1 LQFVASLIVFPSYRR
16 LRGVEISW
24 WQASRAAL
32 WRSALPAP
40 MAALLLLATDPQ
52 VILIPALAIGAA
64 ILCAVLQFWFLHNLL
79 HALRIGGLKV
89 AEGELRERVF
99 ALAAKANARLLRF
112 CVIPEGAWK
121 SVHVLTTGD
130 RSLLIAQPVID
141 QLSRAEVDAIIAH
154 ELAHMRLRHRAWAI
168 LQVVACAVAV
178 FFVETRIPREQGLI
192 VILVLM
198 TGLLAGI
205 VWINSYRRQ
214 ADYSADQFAVKLI
227 ENPESLITAIL
238 RLDRLRGCP
247 LYWSLPEELLFGHT
261 SAVGRVNAI
270 ALPNGVSKDRLAQL
284 IAIKPVESI
293 DPYPIPPFASARFIY
308 LM

>member
-1 LQFVASLIVFPSYRR
+1 IGAAPAIARLCLVPFALQFAASLIVFPSYRR

-79 HALRIGGLKV
+79 HALRIGGVKV

-99 ALAAKANARLLRF
+99 TLAAKADARLLRF
-112 CVIPEGAWK
+112 CIIPEGAWK

-141 QLSRAEVDAIIAH
+141 RLSRAEADAVIAH

-168 LQVVACAVAV
+168 LQVVACAIAV
-178 FFVETRIPREQGLI
+178 FIVETRIPREQGLI

-198 TGLLAGI
+198 AGLL
-205 VWINSYRRQ
+205 
-214 ADYSADQFAVKLI
+214 
-227 ENPESLITAIL
+227 
-238 RLDRLRGCP
+238 
-247 LYWSLPEELLFGHT
+247 
-261 SAVGRVNAI
+261 
-270 ALPNGVSKDRLAQL
+270 
-284 IAIKPVESI
+284 
-293 DPYPIPPFASARFIY
+293 
-308 LM
+308 